1 MLHLRLVLRDVVER
15 FLRRVGFA
23 AFLGPA
29 PGVVVISLACQTHL
43 GHLCTEVPVATLGLT
58 VQGVGEPSTAGRP
71 RSGLASR

>member
-15 FLRRVGFA
+15 FLHRVGFA

-43 GHLCTEVPVATLGLT
+43 RYKGSGSLPLLEDHVNFWFSLEATM
-58 VQGVGEPSTAGRP
+58 
-71 RSGLASR
+71 